1 MSMPHGCLHRVMLR
15 HHSDEWIAIR
25 PHGIFNQQR
34 HLYSRDNFKLNRS
47 TAHAEWRQLAA

>member
-1 MSMPHGCLHRVMLR
+1 MLR